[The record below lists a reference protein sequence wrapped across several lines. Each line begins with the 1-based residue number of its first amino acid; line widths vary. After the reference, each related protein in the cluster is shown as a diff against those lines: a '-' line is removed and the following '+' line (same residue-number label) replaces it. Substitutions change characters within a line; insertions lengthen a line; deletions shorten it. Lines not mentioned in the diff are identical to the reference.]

1 MTLVA
6 SGELLA
12 RARSDGYGIGAFNV
26 ITIEFAEGL
35 IEAAEAVRAPLILQ
49 VSENVVAY
57 HRGAIE
63 PLGAACRE
71 LGAQA
76 SVPIALHLDHA
87 TTLELCESAVE
98 AGFRSIMFDASELDD
113 AQNAEATRAA
123 AQWAHSHGVWIEGE
137 LGAIGGKRA
146 GASVHDGM
154 TDPEDA
160 VRFVE
165 RTGIDALAIAVGT
178 QHAMVRQAASIDLD
192 LIARIRA
199 RVDVPLVL
207 HGSSGVR
214 DQDIRAAVE
223 RGIVKVNVA
232 TRLSVAFTAEVRRIL
247 TGNLDL
253 VDPRRYIGP
262 ARDRVAETAA
272 DFMRTLGAAG
282 HA

>member
-1 MTLVA
+1 LTLCA
-6 SGELLA
+6 AGDLLA

-26 ITIEFAEGL
+26 ITVEVAEGV

-63 PLGAACRE
+63 PLGAACLE

-76 SVPIALHLDHA
+76 SIPVGLHLDHA
-87 TTLELCESAVE
+87 TTLELCKRAVE

-146 GASVHDGM
+146 GASVHGGM
-154 TDPEDA
+154 TDPEEA

-232 TRLSVAFTAEVRRIL
+232 TRLSVAFTAEVRRLL

-262 ARDRVAETAA
+262 ARDSVAERAA